1 MRKLPIIFEN
11 ISKDKIELEDII
23 KTKLANGLLSKKNLL
38 GVRLGNIINAVPS
51 IDDVETKLSDVIIPL
66 LSTIKLMDGY
76 ELASFKYGVD
86 DFGYEYIPYVRRCNA
101 LTQWCPPEK
110 TDYKSCIRKDRL
122 VIGDYATGEYKDEY
136 LIEGIW
142 GYERDISS
150 VPSILPYFELT
161 FSEEGVLEA
170 WILYNL
176 RELLPRYWHANYGAK
191 DFIYGIETIKLM
203 NRQIELEG
211 LDEMERNSIKDAVRS
226 LDFNELAPHVT
237 INGDTATF
245 TCAYWNQFSG
255 LYKMETI
262 FERVGSHI
270 HCVSQNKTCLVPHR
284 SSIMY

>member
-1 MRKLPIIFEN
+1 
-11 ISKDKIELEDII
+11 
-23 KTKLANGLLSKKNLL
+23 
-38 GVRLGNIINAVPS
+38 
-51 IDDVETKLSDVIIPL
+51 
-66 LSTIKLMDGY
+66 MDGY

-122 VIGDYATGEYKDEY
+122 AIGDYATGEYKDKY

-203 NRQIELEG
+203 NRQIELEE

-262 FERVGSHI
+262 FERVDNHI
-270 HCVSQNKTCLVPHR
+270 HYVSQSKICLVSHR
-284 SSIMY
+284 SNIMF

>member
-1 MRKLPIIFEN
+1 MRILSMILEDA
-11 ISKDKIELEDII
+11 SKDKIELGDII
-23 KTKLANGLLSKKNLL
+23 NTKIAYSLLSKKGLL
-38 GVRLGNIINAVPS
+38 GTRLEIIINAVPS
-51 IDDVETKLSDVIIPL
+51 IDDVETKLSDAIIPL
-66 LSTIKLMDGY
+66 LSTTKLMDGY

-122 VIGDYATGEYKDEY
+122 VFGDYATGEYKDEY

-150 VPSILPYFELT
+150 VPSILPYFEVT

>member
-1 MRKLPIIFEN
+1 MRKFPIIFEN

-101 LTQWCPPEK
+101 LMRWCPPEK
-110 TDYKSCIRKDRL
+110 TDYNSCIRKDCP
-122 VIGDYATGEYKDEY
+122 ITGDFATGEYKDEY

-142 GYERDISS
+142 RYERDISS

-161 FSEEGVLEA
+161 FSEEGILEA
-170 WILYNL
+170 WVLYNL
-176 RELLPRYWHANYGAK
+176 RDFLPKYWHANYGAK
-191 DFIYGIETIKLM
+191 DFIYGIETIGLII
-203 NRQIELEG
+203 RQFELEG
-211 LDEMERNSIKDAVRS
+211 LDEMKRNSIKDAVRS
-226 LDFNELAPHVT
+226 LDINELVPHVI

>member
-11 ISKDKIELEDII
+11 ISKYKIELEYII

-51 IDDVETKLSDVIIPL
+51 IDDVETKLSDAIIPL
-66 LSTIKLMDGY
+66 LSTTKLMDGY

-203 NRQIELEG
+203 YHQIELEG

-226 LDFNELAPHVT
+226 LDFNELTPHVT

-262 FERVGSHI
+262 FERVGNHI

-284 SSIMY
+284 SSIIY